1 MSSTSTENRE
11 HIVGSGDTLGR
22 IASQNHVSLEELL
35 AANPEIQN
43 PDRISI
49 GQVIRIPSPATRD
62 VGPGQPKLTRTLKRE
77 DKVPN
82 VAEAEAVGPFKKAI
96 LRGSPEFLKLI
107 RNGNEKIV
115 FKSEEANKDDDR
127 MMTGRLNEK
136 VNLLADLVEA
146 EFPGLKLRITEAW
159 DDSTR
164 HAPTSRHLE
173 GRAVDITVSDQKS
186 DKLGRLAGLAVEA
199 GFDWVFFE
207 DELHVHASV
216 KRQ

>member
-1 MSSTSTENRE
+1 M
-11 HIVGSGDTLGR
+11 
-22 IASQNHVSLEELL
+22 
-35 AANPEIQN
+35 P
-43 PDRISI
+43 
-49 GQVIRIPSPATRD
+49 
-62 VGPGQPKLTRTLKRE
+62 TRTLKLK

-82 VAEAEAVGPFKKAI
+82 VSEAEAVGPFKAAI

-136 VNLLADLVEA
+136 VNVLADLVEA
-146 EFPGLKLRITEAW
+146 AFPGLKLRITEAW
-159 DDSTR
+159 DDSTT
-164 HAPTSRHLE
+164 HARTSRHLE
-173 GRAVDITVSDQKS
+173 GRAVDITLSDRDP
-186 DKLGRLAGLAVEA
+186 DKLGHLAGLAVDA

-207 DELHVHASV
+207 DKLHVHASV